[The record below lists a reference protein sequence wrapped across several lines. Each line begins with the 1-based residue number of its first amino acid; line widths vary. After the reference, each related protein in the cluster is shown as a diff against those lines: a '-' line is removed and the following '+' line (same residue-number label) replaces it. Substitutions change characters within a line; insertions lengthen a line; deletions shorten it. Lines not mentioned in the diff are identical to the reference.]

1 MALSTIVLCI
11 VSPVNVL
18 LNIALIHYT
27 PLRLWGSAVALSI
40 TYWLSFGL
48 LALFTIY
55 SPVHNRNKTWG
66 GIHLRA
72 VFEFQSCV
80 RFLKLALPGILMV
93 GTEWCVW
100 IQYCQRI
107 FWGLCDLFKFRAAFE
122 IVALAAGRLGHVSLA
137 AQSVIMTTDQSKS
150 HLHQN
155 VYIAYGCSM
164 NPLYLVLNTIPFGI
178 GNRSSTN
185 HRFPCLIVF
194 SRSSGFHTCWE
205 PDRIQRCPRRQ
216 TCRTHVGLHE
226 RYRWL
231 YRDGGADMC
240 QRCIL
245 FNSVVMG
252 ATLIY
257 SFPGLWLYL

>member
-1 MALSTIVLCI
+1 
-11 VSPVNVL
+11 
-18 LNIALIHYT
+18 
-27 PLRLWGSAVALSI
+27 
-40 TYWLSFGL
+40 
-48 LALFTIY
+48 
-55 SPVHNRNKTWG
+55 
-66 GIHLRA
+66 
-72 VFEFQSCV
+72 
-80 RFLKLALPGILMV
+80 
-93 GTEWCVW
+93 
-100 IQYCQRI
+100 
-107 FWGLCDLFKFRAAFE
+107 
-122 IVALAAGRLGHVSLA
+122 
-137 AQSVIMTTDQSKS
+137 MTTDQSKS
-150 HLHQN
+150 HFHQN
-155 VYIAYGCSM
+155 VYTAYGCPT
-164 NPLYLVLNTIPFGI
+164 NLLYSVLNTIPFGI

-194 SRSSGFHTCWE
+194 SRSSGFYTCWE

-257 SFPGLWLYL
+257 SFPGLWLYLQRRRRGHSACQSSHAISGFFPGMPSAPRS